1 MKTKCSKVLTSRGDI
16 QGTVTLRYRI
26 HLNPSQGENHFYE
39 KVKMYKTDKKR
50 SFKIFFEER
59 EIRAEEIT
67 TV

>member
-1 MKTKCSKVLTSRGDI
+1 MKTKCSKVLTSRGSSH
-16 QGTVTLRYRI
+16 GTVTLRYRI
-26 HLNPSQGENHFYE
+26 HLNPSQGKNHFYE